1 MNLTTPEKLRSLR
14 RKLYV
19 KAKAEPD
26 FRFYQLY
33 DKVWREDILHHA
45 YRLARSNKGAPGV
58 DGVSFAMI
66 EAAGLENWL
75 SGIRDELRGKTY
87 RPQPVRRVLIA
98 KPGGGTRPLGIPT
111 IRDRVVQ
118 GAVKLVIEPI
128 FEADLDP
135 SAYGYRPKRSAGD
148 ATQMVHELLCRGYT
162 DVVDADLS
170 KSFDTIPHGELL
182 QSVLRR
188 IVDRNVLRLIKLWL
202 RSPVEE
208 TGGDGKRRMSG
219 GKKSRRGVPQGGT
232 LSPLL
237 ASLYMNRFLKSWRLS
252 GQGHRLRAEIVNYAD
267 DFVILSRGHARE
279 ALAWTRQVMGR
290 LGLTLNEAKTSVREA
305 RQESFDFL
313 GYSFGPHWFRKD
325 GHWYLGASPSKRS
338 VARLKAKV
346 RDKVALRRTS
356 GRQRLNLHAAL
367 NLENFHCPLVEAE
380 RIDAA
385 STIALL
391 AKLEASNPGK
401 RRIYVIVDNARYHH
415 ARVVRQWLERPDC
428 RITLVFLPAYAPHLN
443 AIERLWAVM
452 HREVTHNKFP
462 ASFGHFVDAVFDFFR
477 RRLPQEWTKWR
488 DTVTDNFR
496 IISHK
501 DFRVLE

>member
-170 KSFDTIPHGELL
+170 KYFDTIPHGDLL

-237 ASLYMNRFLKSWRLS
+237 ASLYMNRFLKYWRLS

-325 GHWYLGASPSKRS
+325 GHWYLGAIQEERCPAQGEGARGARS
-338 VARLKAKV
+338 RQPRPLARGARSTEQHAARL
-346 RDKVALRRTS
+346 VALLRPWDANAGLP
-356 GRQRLNLHAAL
+356 GRQQRGLRGCSSFPGQAPQGVRAA
-367 NLENFHCPLVEAE
+367 
-380 RIDAA
+380 
-385 STIALL
+385 
-391 AKLEASNPGK
+391 PGVSP
-401 RRIYVIVDNARYHH
+401 IG
-415 ARVVRQWLERPDC
+415 
-428 RITLVFLPAYAPHLN
+428 
-443 AIERLWAVM
+443 
-452 HREVTHNKFP
+452 
-462 ASFGHFVDAVFDFFR
+462 SFGELGVIRLR
-477 RRLPQEWTKWR
+477 RVHPGPPPCALR
-488 DTVTDNFR
+488 
-496 IISHK
+496 
-501 DFRVLE
+501 

>member
-1 MNLTTPEKLRSLR
+1 MNLTTPEKIRSLR

-75 SGIRDELRGKTY
+75 SGIRDELRSKTY

-170 KSFDTIPHGELL
+170 KSFDTIPHGDLL

-237 ASLYMNRFLKSWRLS
+237 ASLYMNRFLKYWRLS
-252 GQGHRLRAEIVNYAD
+252 GQGHRLRAEIVNYGD

-338 VARLKAKV
+338 VSRLKAKV
-346 RDKVALRRTS
+346 RGVLGPGNHAPWPEVRDQLNSMLRGWSHYFDHGTRMPAY
-356 GRQRLNLHAAL
+356 RA
-367 NLENFHCPLVEAE
+367 
-380 RIDAA
+380 
-385 STIALL
+385 
-391 AKLEASNPGK
+391 
-401 RRIYVIVDNARYHH
+401 VDNAVYKAVRHFLVRRHKVSSRGTRFPRYGRVRG
-415 ARVVRQWLERPDC
+415 ARCDPTKSGPSWPTAVCFEVKPVGKPDAGNPHVRFDERGEE
-428 RITLVFLPAYAPHLN
+428 T
-443 AIERLWAVM
+443 E
-452 HREVTHNKFP
+452 
-462 ASFGHFVDAVFDFFR
+462 
-477 RRLPQEWTKWR
+477 
-488 DTVTDNFR
+488 
-496 IISHK
+496 
-501 DFRVLE
+501 